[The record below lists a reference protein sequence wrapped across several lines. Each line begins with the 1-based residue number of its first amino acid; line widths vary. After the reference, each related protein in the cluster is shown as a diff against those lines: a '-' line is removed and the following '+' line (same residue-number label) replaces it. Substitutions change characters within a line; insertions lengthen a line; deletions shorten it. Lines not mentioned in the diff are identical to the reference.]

1 MWGSVW
7 FGGGEAYCPLIAEV
21 CSASACSANEEIGA
35 PNWGSSADEAHELL
49 FDDHARHAL
58 HFGEASGEGGGGSFV
73 GEICGLGRRW
83 MYGLIAI
90 SRYIQ
95 GDDFLNGLF
104 RQFLAGRGEKF
115 FYSGLVTRVQIT
127 SERAE

>member
-1 MWGSVW
+1 
-7 FGGGEAYCPLIAEV
+7 
-21 CSASACSANEEIGA
+21 
-35 PNWGSSADEAHELL
+35 
-49 FDDHARHAL
+49 
-58 HFGEASGEGGGGSFV
+58 
-73 GEICGLGRRW
+73 

-95 GDDFLNGLF
+95 CDDFLNGLF
-104 RQFLAGRGEKF
+104 GQFLAGRGEKF